1 MSLILWASI
10 DWIYGFTISR
20 IAAGFA
26 LLVASVLIKAEFISA
41 IVGIFA
47 RPVCAVNN
55 GAMAISKLANSL
67 LSCLKTDS
75 QPLEGCC
82 WVIPSY
88 GDYSNIKLLH
98 KLTGEVENI
107 NLDTYLYGVVAAE
120 MPASYEIEALK
131 AQAVVARTYTIYK
144 VIHADKHDNADI
156 CDDSNC
162 CQAWISKENRFAR
175 WDENECEK
183 NWMKIVKAV
192 DSTIR

>member
-1 MSLILWASI
+1 MKKNFLNIAFIIFMAFFIPILFTNKFKIIETSTQDIDENFDKNINMEFNETMFNDKNGNIDDNFNNNAIIDTEENKIKKSL
-10 DWIYGFTISR
+10 
-20 IAAGFA
+20 
-26 LLVASVLIKAEFISA
+26 
-41 IVGIFA
+41 
-47 RPVCAVNN
+47 N
-55 GAMAISKLANSL
+55 
-67 LSCLKTDS
+67 
-75 QPLEGCC
+75 
-82 WVIPSY
+82 Y